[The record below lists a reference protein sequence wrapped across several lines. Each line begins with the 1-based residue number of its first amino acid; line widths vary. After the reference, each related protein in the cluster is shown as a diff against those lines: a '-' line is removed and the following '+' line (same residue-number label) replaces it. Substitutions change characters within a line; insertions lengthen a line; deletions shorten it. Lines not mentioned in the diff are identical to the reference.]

1 MPSEERGRYAIAGV
15 PGASL
20 QSVGL
25 DGQPKRQLF
34 DFGATNEKR
43 SRDRRRKKEGG
54 QKRETVSVAAK
65 TILQTPVILERRD
78 AKPSPQLDR
87 NPPSS
92 RSRSEDMHTMQ
103 EETPNGASVI
113 KIMDAFESFRMDA
126 ALRALADYPGH
137 FVVGVIGKQG
147 VGKSTVLSAFSEDP
161 KNVCRVVNVGSF
173 HYNHVD
179 ILPPQTFTIAPATK
193 ALDHQTT
200 GVDMYVTAERI
211 ILLDTQPVLS
221 WSVLEHTL
229 RYGSLDGI
237 PAEIWRDLKVR
248 YVVSEGADA
257 DMEMIRCLKR
267 ADMLKHGIPEFP
279 LIPLEKLGLTRPEMN
294 VQPQIVFVNNK
305 CSELEL
311 CQQVY
316 DRNTMLLKSVLS
328 DSKLEWQGLISF
340 SNALPR
346 FSKDTNLPNLFLLP
360 YSWHYKHSEK
370 EEVAEE
376 LESMHDLLRHLRNQ
390 VFAATRKSGK
400 RGQISERDWH
410 YSPHRFRN
418 AVKTYDLILKSELV
432 AEYLKTLRRIKNG

>member
-161 KNVCRVVNVGSF
+161 KN
-173 HYNHVD
+173 
-179 ILPPQTFTIAPATK
+179 TFTIAPATK

-237 PAEIWRDLKVR
+237 PAEIWRDLKSLHSIMFLLAISDVIL
-248 YVVSEGADA
+248 VVSEGADA

-400 RGQISERDWH
+400 RGQISERDW
-410 YSPHRFRN
+410 FRN

>member
-15 PGASL
+15 PGTSL
-20 QSVGL
+20 QSVGP

-43 SRDRRRKKEGG
+43 SRERRRKKEGG
-54 QKRETVSVAAK
+54 QKREPVAVGPK

-78 AKPSPQLDR
+78 AKPSPQLER

-92 RSRSEDMHTMQ
+92 HSRTEDTHPLQ
-103 EETPNGASVI
+103 EEIPNGAAVI
-113 KIMDAFESFRMDA
+113 KIMDAFESFRTDA

-147 VGKSTVLSAFSEDP
+147 VGKSTILSTFSEDP
-161 KNVCRVVNVGSF
+161 KN
-173 HYNHVD
+173 
-179 ILPPQTFTIAPATK
+179 TFTIAPATK

-200 GVDMYVTAERI
+200 GIDMYVTAERI

-237 PAEIWRDLKVR
+237 PAEVWRDLKSLHSTMLLLAISDVVL
-248 YVVSEGADA
+248 VVSEGADA
-257 DMEMIRCLKR
+257 DMEMIRCLTR

-279 LIPLEKLGLTRPEMN
+279 LIPLEKLGLTRPEIN

-305 CSELEL
+305 CGELEL

-316 DRNTMLLKSVLS
+316 DRNAMLLKCVLS

-346 FSKDTNLPNLFLLP
+346 FRKDTNLPNLFLLP
-360 YSWHYKHSEK
+360 YSWHYKHGK
-370 EEVAEE
+370 KDNAAEE
-376 LESMHDLLRHLRNQ
+376 LESMDDLLRHLRNQ

-400 RGQISERDWH
+400 RGQISERDW
-410 YSPHRFRN
+410 FRN
-418 AVKTYDLILKSELV
+418 AVRTYDLILKSELV

>member
-20 QSVGL
+20 QSVGP

-54 QKRETVSVAAK
+54 QKRETVSVAPK

-92 RSRSEDMHTMQ
+92 RSRPEDMHPMQ
-103 EETPNGASVI
+103 EEAPNAASI
-113 KIMDAFESFRMDA
+113 TKIMDSFESFRVDA

-147 VGKSTVLSAFSEDP
+147 AGKSTVLSAFSEDP
-161 KNVCRVVNVGSF
+161 QN
-173 HYNHVD
+173 
-179 ILPPQTFTIAPATK
+179 TFTIAPATK
-193 ALDHQTT
+193 PLDHQTT
-200 GVDMYVTAERI
+200 GIDMYVTAERI

-237 PAEIWRDLKVR
+237 PAEIWRDLKSLHSIMFLLAISDVIL
-248 YVVSEGADA
+248 VVSEGADA

-279 LIPLEKLGLTRPEMN
+279 LIPLEKLGLSRPEMN

-316 DRNTMLLKSVLS
+316 DRNNLLLKSVLS

-346 FSKDTNLPNLFLLP
+346 FNKDTELPNLFLLP

-370 EEVAEE
+370 VEAAEE
-376 LESMHDLLRHLRNQ
+376 LESMDDLLRHLRNQ

-400 RGQISERDWH
+400 RGQISERDW
-410 YSPHRFRN
+410 FRN